1 MFKSLGWF
9 MVITIEFWHV
19 VGYLLSFLGFCF
31 GFGKL
36 LLVQYSHK
44 LDEKFKVSD
53 ERRRASDE
61 RLTKLILSQEKESEK
76 LIDLERQFMQHKA
89 EMPLNYVRRDDYV
102 RGQTVIEAKL
112 DALASKFET
121 LCIGQKK

>member
-1 MFKSLGWF
+1 MN
-9 MVITIEFWHV
+9 ITIEFWHV

-36 LLVQYSHK
+36 LLAQYSHK

-53 ERRRASDE
+53 ERIA
-61 RLTKLILSQEKESEK
+61 KLITLQEKESEK
-76 LIDLERQFMQHKA
+76 LHNLERQLLKLEGQL
-89 EMPLNYVRRDDYV
+89 PLQYVRREDYV

-121 LCIGQKK
+121 LYIGQKQ